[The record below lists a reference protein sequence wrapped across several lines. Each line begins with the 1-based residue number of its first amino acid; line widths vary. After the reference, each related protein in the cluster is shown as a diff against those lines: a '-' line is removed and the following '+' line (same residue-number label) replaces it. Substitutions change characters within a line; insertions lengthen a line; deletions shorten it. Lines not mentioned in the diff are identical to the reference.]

1 MKKRIGLIGAGN
13 RAKGY
18 NLPILKLLADKAEV
32 VGITTKSGRISEEFE
47 CLNAPVFKS
56 VTAMAKETNPDVL
69 ILSIK
74 SYAVLEVL
82 DEVLSTNI
90 PFVLETTDNSAVYS
104 KLESATAPV
113 GVLEQ
118 WPFLP
123 LERFK
128 KQVIESGVLGQI
140 ISVENDF
147 RTYDYHGSAQV
158 RNYLPGFTPP
168 KIVGLK
174 GFSNIFKSEYYVDKE
189 GDEKIPALERMKVKV
204 GIFENGTL
212 LVYKFSDR
220 HKNMP
225 FRNFKSLK
233 VSGTRGSIIGDCLL
247 EGDYKISVLDDE
259 GTSRDAEI
267 QKEYDG
273 EYIKSISCELPGGQI
288 IEWKNTYG
296 QLSEHQLARAH
307 LFEEML
313 INENIIYPPESAIQD
328 MIIAYASEGGAS
340 WN

>member
-32 VGITTKSGRISEEFE
+32 VGIVTKSGRLSEEFE
-47 CLNAPVFKS
+47 CLNAPVFNS
-56 VTAMAKETNPDVL
+56 ITAMVKETDPEVL
-69 ILSIK
+69 VLSIK

-82 DEVLSTNI
+82 DEVLSVNV

-104 KLESATAPV
+104 KLEGATVPV
-113 GVLEQ
+113 GILEQ

-128 KQVIESGVLGQI
+128 KQIIESGALGQI

-147 RTYDYHGSAQV
+147 RTYDYHGAAQV
-158 RNYLPGFTPP
+158 RNYLPGQQPP
-168 KIVGLK
+168 KILGLK
-174 GFSNIFKSEYYVDKE
+174 GFGNNFRSEYYVDKE
-189 GDEKIPALERMKVKV
+189 GDEKIPTLERMKVKV

-212 LVYKFSDR
+212 LMYKFSDR

-233 VSGTRGSIIGDCLL
+233 VNGTRGSITGDCLL
-247 EGDYKISVLDDE
+247 EGECKISVLDDE
-259 GTSRDAEI
+259 GTSRDLEI
-267 QKEYDG
+267 RKEYDG
-273 EYIKSISCELPGGQI
+273 EYIKSVSCVLPTGEI
-288 IEWKNTYG
+288 VEWKNEYG
-296 QLSEHQLARAH
+296 QLSEHQLATAY

-313 INENIIYPPESAIQD
+313 INENITYPVESAIQD
-328 MIIAYASEGGAS
+328 MIIAYAGD
-340 WN
+340 